1 MRKRTFPNLEA
12 EMARKGLKGKDLA
25 KVLGVRIATV
35 YDKLNG
41 KYSFS
46 LDEAMKIKQTFF
58 PEYSIEYLFSKEIEV
73 A

>member
-46 LDEAMKIKQTFF
+46 LDEAMIIKQTFF